1 MAFDGIITYGI
12 SKELNQLLKGGKI
25 EKIYQ
30 PDKSTIILKLH
41 NKSTKFNLLIS
52 SENNSSGIYISNE
65 NFENPYNPPAF
76 CMLLRKNLQGGFINK
91 IEQFDSDRIIEIT
104 VQCKNEM
111 AFPVYLKLIV
121 EIMGRHSNIVLV
133 NMESQKI
140 IDSIK
145 RISIDTNRYR
155 QLIPG
160 LLYKYPPM
168 QNKIPFKN
176 FDEIK
181 NIKFFTENDIM
192 KNISG
197 ISPAIARELL
207 NTDDV
212 SARLSKI
219 CRDIENLSFKPVV
232 YLDDQK
238 NAVEFHLT
246 ELTEYD
252 NGNVLKFDNLSE
264 AIEFYFLN
272 KKNANLKNQRKLPLL
287 KIANS
292 SLEKLLL
299 KKKRLLEDIA
309 IAQDNDKFRIYGEI
323 LTVNIS
329 NIKAGSRRV
338 ELNNFY
344 TNRNITIPLKEAL
357 SPAMNA
363 QYYFK
368 KYSKSKRTVK
378 EKNLILEDLYLEI
391 KYMESVITNI
401 INNDNEKDLLMIRE
415 ELVET
420 GYIRERKV
428 NKFKKK
434 AASYTPLKY
443 LINGEFTV
451 YVGRNNKENDYL
463 TMKFSG
469 KKDLWFHT
477 KDIPGS
483 HVILKMPVDKNIED
497 LSKELLLNVAGIA
510 AFHSKGRQSENV
522 PVDYVPVRYVKKPA
536 GAKPGMVIF
545 THNRTLFAT
554 PKDPSEL

>member
-52 SENNSSGIYISNE
+52 SDNNSSGIYISNE

-155 QLIPG
+155 QLMPG

-176 FDEIK
+176 FNEIK
-181 NIKFFTENDIM
+181 NIKFFTENDLM

-219 CRDIENLSFKPVV
+219 CSDIENLSFKPVV
-232 YLDDQK
+232 YLDEQK

-252 NGNVLKFDNLSE
+252 DGNVLKFSNLSE
-264 AIEFYFLN
+264 TIEFYFLN

-299 KKKRLLEDIA
+299 KKKRLLEDVA
-309 IAQDNDKFRIYGEI
+309 IAQDNDKFKIYGEI
-323 LTVNIS
+323 LTANIS
-329 NIKAGSRRV
+329 NIRAGSRQV
-338 ELNNFY
+338 KLNNFY
-344 TNRNITIPLKEAL
+344 TNQYVTIPLKEAL

-378 EKNLILEDLYLEI
+378 EKTLLLEDLDLEI

-401 INNDNEKDLLMIRE
+401 INNDNEKDLLMIKE

-420 GYIRERKV
+420 GYIRERKA

-443 LINGEFTV
+443 LIDGKFIV

-463 TMKFSG
+463 TMKFSE

-497 LSKELLLNVAGIA
+497 LPKELLLNIAGIA

-545 THNRTLFAT
+545 THNHTLFAT